1 MRVAIGLFFVVN
13 MVAAIVTVAD
23 KRRARRGMRRVPE
36 RTLWA
41 LALCGGAVGVYTA
54 MRAVRHKTK
63 HPSFMW
69 GLPLVIV
76 AQAAVVWLLHNG
88 VFVTET
94 VKNFLH

>member
-1 MRVAIGLFFVVN
+1 MRGAIIWLLIMNIVAVV
-13 MVAAIVTVAD
+13 VTVAD

-36 RTLWA
+36 RVLWT
-41 LALCGGAVGVYTA
+41 LALGGGAVGMYTA

-63 HPSFMW
+63 HRSFMW

-76 AQAAVVWLLHNG
+76 AQATAVWLMFG
-88 VFVTET
+88 GSFVLET